1 MSASDFEFT
10 ITYTARFDPGELG
23 TQFHEFVKVR
33 ESDVIGADDDLTSA
47 QEAVFT
53 ATSQVMQRSR
63 RVRINKDV
71 ADTEIGEEEIY
82 AEIALRSQQN
92 LDPVVGP
99 DCKAITQPETFA
111 IETTPLQ
118 FAAKIIRLK
127 CLHTAGG
134 DSDDVKMQID
144 GVKVWP
150 PGDPEGFF
158 TMSPLTTVEINEIRE
173 IHGDNMGVALFGD
186 TTFGADDRLGSTN
199 LSRFD
204 PPGEHTKELNGED
217 DAHYQ
222 LTYKVVTIEG

>member
-1 MSASDFEFT
+1 MSTSDFEFT

-33 ESDVIGADDDLTSA
+33 ESDILGADDDLTSN

-63 RVRINKDV
+63 SVRIKKDI
-71 ADTEIGEEEIY
+71 ADTEPGEEEIY

-92 LDPVVGP
+92 LDPAVGP
-99 DCKAITQPETFA
+99 DCKATTEPGTFA
-111 IETTPLQ
+111 IETK
-118 FAAKIIRLK
+118 AAAEIIRLK

-134 DSDDVKMQID
+134 GSDDVKMQIN

-150 PGDPEGFF
+150 PGDPESFVTISVLNSVDINQRF
-158 TMSPLTTVEINEIRE
+158 TFHS
-173 IHGDNMGVALFGD
+173 DNMNVALFGD
-186 TTFGADDRLGSTN
+186 TTFGEDDRLGSTN
-199 LSRFD
+199 ISSFD
-204 PPGEHTKELNGED
+204 GRGEHTVELSGEE

-222 LTYKVVTIEG
+222 LIYKVVTIEG